1 LVTILERSKYIVIL
15 VNRKGFTKEQI
26 KQYANNINYTLEELL
41 KDSDAQIDSMI
52 KHKILFDLYENN
64 T

>member
-1 LVTILERSKYIVIL
+1 MLYWLIE
-15 VNRKGFTKEQI
+15 KGFTKEQI